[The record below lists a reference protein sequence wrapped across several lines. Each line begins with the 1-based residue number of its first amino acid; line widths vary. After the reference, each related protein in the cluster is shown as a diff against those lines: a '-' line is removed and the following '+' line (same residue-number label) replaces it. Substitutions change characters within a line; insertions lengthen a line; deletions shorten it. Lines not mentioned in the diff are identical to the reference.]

1 MQISRVFCLCKKYR
15 TACYHSE
22 QFGKRSGI
30 MIERYTYPEMGRIW
44 TDENEFQTMLDIEIA
59 ACEAMA
65 KLGQIPAE
73 AVPVIKEKAKFSVER
88 IREIEKETR
97 HDILAFLTA
106 VAENVGEPAKYIH
119 MGLTSSDVKDT
130 ALGVMMKQAADI
142 IIDDL
147 VALRDILKRR
157 AAEHKY
163 TVMIG
168 RTHGIHAE
176 PLTLGL
182 KFALWMDETERN
194 LERVKRARDTVA
206 IGKISGA
213 VGTYAN
219 IDPYIETYV
228 CQQMGIKAAK
238 LATQV
243 IQRDRHAEFVTAL
256 AIVAGSLD
264 KFATEIRNLQRTD
277 IREAEEYFHPGQ
289 KGSSAMPHKRNP
301 ITCER
306 VTGLARVVRG
316 HAVSALEDMPL
327 WHERDIS
334 HSSVE
339 RVILPDSTILVD
351 YMLRILTD
359 VVDRLLVYP
368 EAMKAN
374 IEKTGGLIFS
384 QRVLLK
390 LVDKGAVREDAYR
403 WVQRNAMARWLEG
416 ADFKANVIAD
426 PDIKQYLSASDI
438 EECFEYS
445 YYLRHVDTIMARFGL

>member
-1 MQISRVFCLCKKYR
+1 MISR
-15 TACYHSE
+15 
-22 QFGKRSGI
+22 
-30 MIERYTYPEMGRIW
+30 YTTKEMGRIW
-44 TDENEFQTMLDIEIA
+44 TDENEFQTMLNIEIY

-65 KLGQIPAE
+65 ELGQIPAA
-73 AVPVIKEKAKFSVER
+73 AVPVIKERAKFSVER

-106 VAENVGEPAKYIH
+106 VAENVGDEAKYIH

-130 ALGVMMKQAADI
+130 ALGAMMKEAAEI
-142 IIDDL
+142 IIKDL
-147 VALRDILKRR
+147 EKFRDVLKRR
-157 AAEHKY
+157 AAEHKH

-176 PLTLGL
+176 PITLGL
-182 KFALWMDETERN
+182 KFALWLDETERN
-194 LERVKRARDTVA
+194 IERVKRARDIVA
-206 IGKISGA
+206 VGKLSGA

-219 IDPYIETYV
+219 ADPYIEKYV
-228 CQQMGIKAAK
+228 CDKMGIQAAK

-243 IQRDRHAEFVTAL
+243 IQRDRHAEFMCVL
-256 AIVAGSLD
+256 AVVASSLD

-277 IREAEEYFHPGQ
+277 IREVEEYFHPGQ

-306 VTGLARVVRG
+306 VSGLARLVRSN
-316 HAVSALEDMPL
+316 AQAALENVAL

-339 RVILPDSTILVD
+339 RVILPDSTILVN
-351 YMLRILTD
+351 YMLKIFTD
-359 VVDRLLVYP
+359 IVDRLLVYP

-374 IEKTGGLIFS
+374 MEKTGGLIFS
-384 QRVLLK
+384 QRVLLA
-390 LVDKGAVREDAYR
+390 LVDKGVVREDAYR

-416 ADFKANVIAD
+416 ADFKTNVTND
-426 PDIKQYLSASDI
+426 PDIKQYLSPAEI
-438 EECFEYS
+438 EECFDAS
-445 YYLRHVDTIMARFGL
+445 YHLRHIDTIMARFGL

>member
-1 MQISRVFCLCKKYR
+1 
-15 TACYHSE
+15 
-22 QFGKRSGI
+22 
-30 MIERYTYPEMGRIW
+30 MIERYTYPEMGHIW
-44 TDENEFQTMLDIEIA
+44 TDQNEFQTMLEIEIA

-97 HDILAFLTA
+97 HDILAFLQA
-106 VAENVGEPAKYIH
+106 VAENVGDPAKYIH

-147 VALRDILKRR
+147 IKLRDVLKRR

-182 KFALWMDETERN
+182 KFALWFDETERN
-194 LERVKRARDTVA
+194 IERVKRAKEAVA
-206 IGKISGA
+206 IGKLSGA

-219 IDPYIETYV
+219 IDPYIETHV

-243 IQRDRHAEFVTAL
+243 IQRDRHAEFLTTL

-264 KFATEIRNLQRTD
+264 KIATEIRNLQRTD

-306 VTGLARVVRG
+306 VSGLARVVRG
-316 HAVSALEDMPL
+316 NALAALEDMPL

-368 EAMKAN
+368 DAMQAN

-390 LVDKGAVREDAYR
+390 LVDKGAVREEAYR

-416 ADFKANVIAD
+416 ADFKSNVIAD
-426 PDIKQYLSASDI
+426 PDIKQYLSPAEI

-445 YYLRHVDTIMARFGL
+445 HYLRHVDTIMARFGL